1 MRAKKRPRVGASVD
15 LRQPMP
21 LYHQIFLILAD
32 QIQDGKY
39 LANDFLPTEHTLMRQ
54 YGVSRI
60 TAKRALNELAVAGL
74 AVRSRGRGTQVQ
86 SGQFASPIGAPIEG
100 LLENLLAMGLKTE
113 VDLLEFDYLPA
124 NAEVSAALQCQ
135 PGTTV
140 QRTVRVRR
148 VERNPFS
155 YLTTFVPETIG
166 RSYDAQ
172 DIASRPLLSLLERTG
187 AVVSRAE
194 QIITA
199 ALADSIVAPALRI
212 AIGAALIR
220 IKRIVYDQSGRPI
233 EFLIGLYRPDRFQH
247 KMSLSRVEHG
257 KRTLWSAEFS
267 PPKIVK
273 SRER

>member
-1 MRAKKRPRVGASVD
+1 VRTKKRPGVSVD
-15 LRQPMP
+15 QRQPMP

-32 QIQDGKY
+32 QIRDGKY
-39 LANDFLPTEHTLMRQ
+39 IVNDFLPTEHTLMRQ

-60 TAKRALNELAVAGL
+60 TAKRALNELAAAGL

-86 SGQFASPIGAPIEG
+86 SGHFASPIGAPIEG
-100 LLENLLAMGLKTE
+100 LLENLLAMGLKTG

-124 NAEVSAALQCQ
+124 NAEVSAALQCE

-140 QRTVRVRR
+140 QRAVRVRR
-148 VERNPFS
+148 VERDPFS
-155 YLTTFVPETIG
+155 YLTTFVPETLG
-166 RSYDAQ
+166 RSYSAQ

-187 AVVSRAE
+187 AVVSHAE

-199 ALADSIVAPALRI
+199 TLADSIVAPALRV

-220 IKRIVYDQSGRPI
+220 IKRIVYDQSDRPV
-233 EFLIGLYRPDRFQH
+233 ELLTGLYRPDRFQH

-257 KRTLWSAEFS
+257 KRTLWSAELS
-267 PPKIVK
+267 APKIV
-273 SRER
+273 RARQR

>member
-1 MRAKKRPRVGASVD
+1 VGRKKKPKAAVSVD
-15 LRQPMP
+15 HRQPMP

-32 QIQDGKY
+32 QIRDGKY
-39 LANDFLPTEHTLMRQ
+39 IANDFLPTEHTLMRQ

-60 TAKRALNELAVAGL
+60 TAKRALNELALAGL

-86 SGQFASPIGAPIEG
+86 SGHFASPIGAPIEG
-100 LLENLLAMGLKTE
+100 LLENLLAMGLRTE

-135 PGTTV
+135 PGTMV
-140 QRTVRVRR
+140 QRAVRVRL

-166 RSYDAQ
+166 RSYSAQ

-187 AVVSRAE
+187 AVVSHAE

-199 ALADSIVAPALRI
+199 TLADSIVAPALRV

-220 IKRIVYDQSGRPI
+220 IKRIVYDQSDRPV
-233 EFLIGLYRPDRFQH
+233 EFLTGLYRPDRFQH

-257 KRTLWSAEFS
+257 KRTLWSAELS
-267 PPKIVK
+267 AAKIARA
-273 SRER
+273 RER